1 MGPTS
6 TSSQSSWSSS
16 VRSGWF
22 GSVSQDKPE
31 AVGAAYDDHSP
42 PLTPVY
48 KGTILDTKNTAYD
61 DHSPP
66 LILITRLV
74 EPWWIVWMV
83 QFEQKKK
90 LLTAGFMLSSEVH
103 IIAIVTNRQGKVH
116 IIAIVT
122 YRQTYTPPSN
132 LPTFQCPPRIRKV
145 SRNRRS
151 KKTLLLNQKQITDL
165 SIAFSSS

>member
-1 MGPTS
+1 
-6 TSSQSSWSSS
+6 
-16 VRSGWF
+16 
-22 GSVSQDKPE
+22 
-31 AVGAAYDDHSP
+31 
-42 PLTPVY
+42 
-48 KGTILDTKNTAYD
+48 
-61 DHSPP
+61 
-66 LILITRLV
+66 
-74 EPWWIVWMV
+74 MV

-151 KKTLLLNQKQITDL
+151 KKTLLLNQNQITDL

>member
-42 PLTPVY
+42 PLKPPSTRGLY
-48 KGTILDTKNTAYD
+48 WTQKNTAYD

-83 QFEQKKK
+83 QFE

-151 KKTLLLNQKQITDL
+151 KKTLLLNQNQITDL

>member
-42 PLTPVY
+42 PL
-48 KGTILDTKNTAYD
+48 
-61 DHSPP
+61 
-66 LILITRLV
+66 ILITRLV

-83 QFEQKKK
+83 QFE

-122 YRQTYTPPSN
+122 YRQTSTFKPSN
-132 LPTFQCPPRIRKV
+132 LSMSPSNKESV
-145 SRNRRS
+145 
-151 KKTLLLNQKQITDL
+151 
-165 SIAFSSS
+165 